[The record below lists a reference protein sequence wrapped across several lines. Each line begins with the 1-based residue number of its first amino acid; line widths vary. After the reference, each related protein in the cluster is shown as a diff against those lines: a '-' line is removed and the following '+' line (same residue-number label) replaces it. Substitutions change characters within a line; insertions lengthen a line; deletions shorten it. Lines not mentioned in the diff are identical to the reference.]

1 MRVPRSFTNLRIQTA
16 DETCPRCSRRMLEK
30 TTSNVHGIMDVCFNR
45 FFDNHRYK
53 DSLKEQKHKKII
65 RIKFDSQ

>member
-30 TTSNVHGIMDVCFNR
+30 TTSNVHGIMDVCLI
-45 FFDNHRYK
+45 
-53 DSLKEQKHKKII
+53 SLLDAIEISYVSTCMTI
-65 RIKFDSQ
+65 